1 MMRRCLPG
9 PAAHRI
15 CPRMRPILTGFA
27 ILLLFTAT
35 GAQAQTRKPPP
46 HAAPAAATAAT
57 AKKLATFEDWTA
69 AIHQESGQTVCYAF
83 TRAMS
88 SVPALPGR
96 GDVVLTVTER
106 PIGRDAVAMSA
117 GFAYAAGSRGAGA
130 DRPDRT
136 FSSTPPSATPSPA
149 TAPPCRGRLA

>member
-1 MMRRCLPG
+1 MMRGRLPC

-15 CPRMRPILTGFA
+15 CPRMRAIFAGFA

-35 GAQAQTRKPPP
+35 GAQAQTRKPPA
-46 HAAPAAATAAT
+46 HAAPAAS

-96 GDVVLTVTER
+96 ITLYQ
-106 PIGRDAVAMSA
+106 
-117 GFAYAAGSRGAGA
+117 YALSKSEKQPGYRFPGY
-130 DRPDRT
+130 RY
-136 FSSTPPSATPSPA
+136 
-149 TAPPCRGRLA
+149 